1 LRLGHQENCLAARTE
16 AALRVGLAQALGAK
30 RIIAM
35 PNKSKMSYALPAVI
49 YVVLIGTI
57 FSPDVQPVLTKAFG
71 PELLGFPVAWVVA
84 AAQAILLFPFIF
96 AIHHFMLIAEQ
107 AAADGHSI
115 GKIGLLM
122 YLASVGKLH
131 PRLRWSQIIAAGGL
145 VYFVLVCGLW
155 IAYADAKGI

>member
-1 LRLGHQENCLAARTE
+1 M
-16 AALRVGLAQALGAK
+16 ALGSS
-30 RIIAM
+30 AM
-35 PNKSKMSYALPAVI
+35 FSKSKMSYALPAVI
-49 YVVLIGTI
+49 YAVLIGTV
-57 FSPDVQPVLTKAFG
+57 FSPDVQPVLAKAFG
-71 PELLGFPVAWVVA
+71 SAPFGFPVVWVVA
-84 AAQAILLFPFIF
+84 VAQTILLFPFVF